1 MSSGFQTSHGNYDFL
16 PYCDPITG
24 EKIGGIYLFKN
35 DLKLSSTS
43 SQNAPVVK
51 VYDSTF
57 VFDYS
62 SGAKIDVT
70 GGSLNMWGPGCYKE
84 CEFGNINSN
93 INSPF
98 NGSYG
103 SNGSFGSIAIWQ
115 WQGNPPVPC
124 STPINSELGGNATG
138 TIYGIVDLSCTN
150 ITVTGNST
158 NNKSWISGG
167 LVAWDITIAGSGSG
181 VVSQN
186 IVDASALPSGAVLV
200 Q

>member
-16 PYCDPITG
+16 PYCDPNTG
-24 EKIGGIYLFKN
+24 KTTGGIYLFEN
-35 DLKLSSTS
+35 DFKLSSTS

-62 SGAKIDVT
+62 SSAKIDVT
-70 GGSLNMWGPGCYKE
+70 GGNLNMWGPGTCFNAPVP
-84 CEFGNINSN
+84 CSPTSGTGNITVT
-93 INSPF
+93 SPF
-98 NGSYG
+98 TGT
-103 SNGSFGSIAIWQ
+103 FGSIAIWQ
-115 WQGNPPVPC
+115 WMGNPPVPC
-124 STPINSELGGNATG
+124 STPVKSGLGGNATG
-138 TIYGIVDLSCTN
+138 TIYGIVDLACTD

-181 VVSQN
+181 IVSQN
-186 IVDASALPSGAVLV
+186 RVDAQDLPAGAVLV